1 MKVGKI
7 IFFCEYII
15 VLQSLILNHN
25 HKKKLLSC
33 YEIFVGRPKA
43 GNQTSNIKSSKV
55 LSNHLK
61 VSQYCWGLSVK
72 LRSVFSAG
80 GGRAHGSHRSYYP
93 ASRAVVHFSAQD
105 FVSFQFFKT
114 INNEEA
120 FCTLIILIRETYW
133 RHNNLGTS
141 IHNTWYVVHN
151 WLHKNCSKL

>member
-1 MKVGKI
+1 MSELLNTMKVRKI

-15 VLQSLILNHN
+15 VHCTLYIVHCHNMSAPFPWASRFLLINTQISITT
-25 HKKKLLSC
+25 KKLSC
-33 YEIFVGRPKA
+33 NEIFVGRPKA

-105 FVSFQFFKT
+105 FVSFQFFMGK
-114 INNEEA
+114 
-120 FCTLIILIRETYW
+120 
-133 RHNNLGTS
+133 
-141 IHNTWYVVHN
+141 
-151 WLHKNCSKL
+151 